1 MPHFFTF
8 HPINAGLRHIA
19 RVCGVCAAALLFCF
33 AFSFQARALVFN
45 FANLPGTE
53 ISFSGGGFTFT
64 STSGYQFD
72 ITSVSGGAGDSVGL
86 NGYISTGAPLFVGGP
101 FTIGPITTI
110 GMEQTAPVS
119 GAGTLHITDQQSID
133 LTGAIQWNN
142 ITTFGPAGILDLT
155 GTVNLTALHYTGAN
169 SDLAAL
175 AASGGASDVVTFEF
189 VPALTLTQLAST
201 GGASSYSGVLAP
213 VPEPGTLPILGI
225 GLAGLLTALRRRK
238 K

>member
-53 ISFSGGGFTFT
+53 ISFSGVGFTFT

-119 GAGTLHITDQQSID
+119 GQEPCTLRISSQ
-133 LTGAIQWNN
+133 LTSRVRFN
-142 ITTFGPAGILDLT
+142 GIISRHLDRL
-155 GTVNLTALHYTGAN
+155 
-169 SDLAAL
+169 
-175 AASGGASDVVTFEF
+175 EF
-189 VPALTLTQLAST
+189 L
-201 GGASSYSGVLAP
+201 
-213 VPEPGTLPILGI
+213 I
-225 GLAGLLTALRRRK
+225 
-238 K
+238 